1 MRILFAGT
9 PQVSVTVLGAL
20 VNGGHEVV
28 GVLTREDSPV
38 GRKKTLQSSPVAEFA
53 FAKGLPV
60 IKKNK
65 IRPEDLQEIT
75 SLNADIAIV
84 VAYGSL
90 LSKSVLEV
98 IPQGWFNL
106 HFSLLPKYRGAAPV
120 QHAIKDGQTETGV
133 SLFRLDQGM
142 DTGDL
147 VGQVTT
153 KIEPDEN
160 AGVLLQRL
168 AHLGVTL
175 LNQELPRIFAG
186 TATLTPQ
193 IGDAS
198 LAPKLSRK
206 DAEID
211 FNKSAENITCLIRA
225 MNPEPMAWAMVEEM
239 PVRVLDARPV
249 NLNID
254 LEPGSIVREDRAMV
268 VICGGGTCLEIT
280 EIQSAGKKQM
290 SGQEWI
296 RGHQSVQRF
305 D

>member
-9 PQVSVTVLGAL
+9 PQVAVTVLGAL

-53 FAKGLPV
+53 FSKGLPV

-65 IRPEDLQEIT
+65 IRAEDLQEIT

-133 SLFRLDQGM
+133 SLFRLDEGM

-147 VGQVTT
+147 VGQVPT

-198 LAPKLSRK
+198 FAPKLSRK

-211 FNKSAENITCLIRA
+211 FNKSADEITCLIRA

-254 LEPGSIVREDRAMV
+254 LEPGSIVRSDRAMV

-280 EIQSAGKKQM
+280 EIQPAGKKQM